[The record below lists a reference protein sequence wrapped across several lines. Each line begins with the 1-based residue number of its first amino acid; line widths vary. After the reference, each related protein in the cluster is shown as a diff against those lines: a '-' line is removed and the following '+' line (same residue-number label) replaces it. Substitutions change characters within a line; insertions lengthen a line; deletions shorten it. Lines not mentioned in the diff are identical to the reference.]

1 MRNQGNSTWHLGPR
15 TPSRAARVFL
25 ATEVEPSS
33 APSAHS
39 CPSPGQREKLP
50 TLITFSV
57 PPPPPALSFPP
68 PATLDSNNFLSIF
81 PSIHPTTS
89 TMGSLSLPQHAQ
101 KVPASGPLHCLEALP
116 PVSSTAYSLASL
128 NLTFSEASDRFL
140 TQQISTSRWVLPR
153 PLPCLI
159 FFSLAQITKCFL
171 YILFIL

>member
-57 PPPPPALSFPP
+57 PPPTPALSFPP
-68 PATLDSNNFLSIF
+68 PATLDFNNFFIYF
-81 PSIHPTTS
+81 
-89 TMGSLSLPQHAQ
+89 
-101 KVPASGPLHCLEALP
+101 PLHSPHYEHNGLLVIAPTCPESSCLRTFALLRG
-116 PVSSTAYSLASL
+116 SSPSKQHSL
-128 NLTFSEASDRFL
+128 F
-140 TQQISTSRWVLPR
+140 P
-153 PLPCLI
+153 
-159 FFSLAQITKCFL
+159 CFL
-171 YILFIL
+171 KSHLLRGI